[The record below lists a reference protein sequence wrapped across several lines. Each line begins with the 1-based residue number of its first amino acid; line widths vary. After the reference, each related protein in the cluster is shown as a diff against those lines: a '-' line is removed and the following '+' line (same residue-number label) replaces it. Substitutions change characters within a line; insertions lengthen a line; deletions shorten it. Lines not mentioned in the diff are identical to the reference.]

1 MFKKL
6 LHWKSR
12 HHTSERMLLITCVL
26 VYMALLLSF
35 ASFSQSCLPEG
46 ITFTTQSQIDS
57 FQINYPGCTEIEGD
71 VIIEGSGI
79 NNLSPLI
86 VLTNIGGCLNIGNYN
101 IGTGSLKDLTG
112 LDSLVS
118 IGSDL
123 IIVNNQRL
131 NDLTGLRGI
140 TSIAGYLRILGND
153 SLENLVGLENISSVG
168 ESLHIWYTK
177 NLHSTAGLESLS
189 VVEGDFSIVV
199 NDKLKNLLG
208 LESLA
213 SIGGYFYLWL
223 NDSLDSFVGL
233 ENLDS
238 IHGNFHISDNLFL
251 SSLSGLNNLT
261 SIGEWFSISG
271 NYRLENLSDLENLA
285 SIGGGLSIRGNSNLV
300 SLLGLDN
307 INHNTISDL
316 SIYNNPILTTCDV
329 QSICDYLVSPNG
341 SVNIYGNA
349 GGCNN
354 PAQIANSCGTV
365 LPCLPYGNYYFLYQ
379 SEIDNFQTDYPDCS
393 ELKGNTLIS
402 GNDISNLDGLSVVI
416 SIEEN
421 LKIIFNDSLANLSG
435 LDNVISIGGGLEFEG
450 NSALTSIAELYNLD
464 SIGNDLKFENNNAL
478 VSLTGLDNVTC
489 IGGDFL
495 IEDNNAL
502 NSLTELDNLDSIG
515 NDLTFMNNN
524 ALVNLTGLENITHI
538 GGYLWVKDNNALNSL
553 TGLDNLISIGGGL
566 GIFSNDHLSSLAGL
580 DNIDSESISDMY
592 VKDNSSL
599 STCHV
604 QSVCDYIASPNGNVS
619 IHDNAPGCNSP
630 EEVQDSCIANG
641 VNIDE
646 KNILNKI
653 ELFPNPASS
662 EITISGIEGIID
674 EISIYN
680 KLGQRLIHEEKT
692 DNTIDVSWLP
702 QGLYIVEVT
711 WDGYRVREK
720 LIVQY

>member
-1 MFKKL
+1 MKY
-6 LHWKSR
+6 S
-12 HHTSERMLLITCVL
+12 LII
-26 VYMALLLSF
+26 ASILLLCWHPG
-35 ASFSQSCLPEG
+35 ALAQSCLPEG
-46 ITFTTQSQIDS
+46 ITFSTQSQIDS

-71 VIIEGSGI
+71 VIIEGSSI
-79 NNLSPLI
+79 NDLSPLI
-86 VLTNIGGCLNIGNYN
+86 VVTNIGGYLNIGNYN
-101 IGTGSLKDLTG
+101 VGTASLKDLAG

-168 ESLHIWYTK
+168 EAFHIWYTK
-177 NLHSTAGLESLS
+177 NLYNTSGLESLIAI
-189 VVEGDFSIVV
+189 EGDFSVIA
-199 NDKLKNLLG
+199 NDKLKNFLG
-208 LESLA
+208 LENLV
-213 SIGGYFYLWL
+213 SIGGWFHLEW
-223 NDSLDSFVGL
+223 NDSLDCFMGL

-238 IHGNFHISDNLFL
+238 IHGNFIITTNHTL

-261 SIGEWFSISG
+261 SIGGGLSFHG
-271 NYRLENLSDLENLA
+271 NDTLENLSGLQNLT
-285 SIGGGLSIRGNSNLV
+285 SIGGALYIQDNDNLV
-300 SLLGLDN
+300 SLSGLDN
-307 INHNTISDL
+307 INSN
-316 SIYNNPILTTCDV
+316 SITNLGILENPILTTCDV
-329 QSICDYLVSPNG
+329 QSVCDYLVSPNG

-393 ELKGNTLIS
+393 ELNGDVLIS
-402 GNDISNLDGLSVVI
+402 GDDISNLSGLSVILSVEDDLI
-416 SIEEN
+416 IVSCDPLIN
-421 LKIIFNDSLANLSG
+421 LTG
-435 LDNVISIGGGLEFEG
+435 LENVISVGGELEFED
-450 NSALTSIAELYNLD
+450 NSALASIAELYNLD
-464 SIGNDLKFENNNAL
+464 SIGNDLTFENNNSL
-478 VSLTGLDNVTC
+478 VSLTGLNNVTC
-489 IGGDFL
+489 IGGDL
-495 IEDNNAL
+495 WIEDNNAL
-502 NSLTELDNLDSIG
+502 NSLTELDNLYSIG

-619 IHDNAPGCNSP
+619 IHDNALGCNSP

-653 ELFPNPASS
+653 ELFPNPSSS
-662 EITISGIEGIID
+662 EITISGVDGIIG

-680 KLGQRLIHEEKT
+680 KLGQRVIHEMKP

-702 QGLYIVEVT
+702 RGLYIVEVI
-711 WDGYRVREK
+711 WDGCRFRKK
-720 LIVQY
+720 LIVQ